1 MKSVPVFGQKD
12 TYLRNYVQEWN
23 DATKEEARKA
33 LLCYKRFLEIS
44 SRLRADNSWPTAR
57 TGGQFGWGCVVLA
70 MTNRRFTDHGGEV

>member
-33 LLCYKRFLEIS
+33 LLCYKRSTYLHLASFS
-44 SRLRADNSWPTAR
+44 FATGHNRAHGAH
-57 TGGQFGWGCVVLA
+57 FGWDRIACAYHWL
-70 MTNRRFTDHGGEV
+70 